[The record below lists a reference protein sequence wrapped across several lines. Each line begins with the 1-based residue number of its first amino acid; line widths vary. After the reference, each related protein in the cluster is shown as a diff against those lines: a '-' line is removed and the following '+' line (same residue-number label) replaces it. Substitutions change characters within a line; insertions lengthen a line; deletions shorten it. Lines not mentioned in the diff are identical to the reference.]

1 MTQGERVTTL
11 IEYRSITTVLFEGLW
26 ITVVDMIDEYGYHS
40 GIWHKIKFCG
50 IKITVVP
57 WFQFQS
63 HVAKPV
69 R

>member
-40 GIWHKIKFCG
+40 GIRN
-50 IKITVVP
+50 
-57 WFQFQS
+57 QS